1 VAAARIDGDRLRAR
15 LTELSAIGR
24 TPDGGVSRFSYT
36 PEHAAAVT
44 LVGRWMRE
52 AGADAAVDAW
62 GNVFGVVPGES
73 GILPPIAAG
82 SHLDTVPNGGIFD
95 GALGVLAAVETAAA
109 FRDAGTRP
117 RHPLLLLGFAEEE
130 GTSYG
135 VGCMGALGVAGRAP
149 SPEALHDA
157 GGRSAADA
165 LRAFDTGLPRRVVP
179 MPMAAYLELHI
190 EQGPVLAARQAPL
203 AAVDAIVGISRAVF
217 DFVGEA
223 NHAGTTPMDMRRD
236 ALWGAADLVASVR
249 TLARDTGGRA
259 VGTVGRVAV
268 SPGATNVVPGRAAV
282 TVEVRSP
289 DARLLESL
297 CERVDAEGR
306 QCAARYGLELE
317 TRAWRTDPP
326 MPLNRSIHD
335 EIVAAAG
342 DVGAPIVTMSS
353 WAGHDAKILAAA
365 IPVGMIFVPSVG
377 GVSHSPRE
385 QTAWEDVARG
395 AQVLCRA
402 VERLD
407 RSQAA

>member
-1 VAAARIDGDRLRAR
+1 V
-15 LTELSAIGR
+15 
-24 TPDGGVSRFSYT
+24 
-36 PEHAAAVT
+36 
-44 LVGRWMRE
+44 
-52 AGADAAVDAW
+52 
-62 GNVFGVVPGES
+62 
-73 GILPPIAAG
+73 
-82 SHLDTVPNGGIFD
+82 
-95 GALGVLAAVETAAA
+95 
-109 FRDAGTRP
+109 
-117 RHPLLLLGFAEEE
+117 LLLGFAEEE

-165 LRAFDTGLPRRVVP
+165 LRVFDTGLPRRVVP

-190 EQGPVLAARQAPL
+190 EQGPVLAARQTPV

-217 DFVGEA
+217 EFVGEA
-223 NHAGTTPMDMRRD
+223 NHAGTTPMDMRHD
-236 ALWGAADLVASVR
+236 ALWGAADMVASVR

-259 VGTVGRVAV
+259 VGTVGRLAV

-289 DARLLESL
+289 DARLLETL

-306 QCAARYGLELE
+306 QCAARYGLALE
-317 TRAWRTDPP
+317 TRAWRSDPP
-326 MPLNRSIHD
+326 VALNRSIHD

-342 DVGAPIVTMSS
+342 DVGSPIVTMSS

-365 IPVGMIFVPSVG
+365 IPAGMIFVPSVG